1 MSKLQPLTGTL
12 SGQLDRP
19 RDVREAAQK
28 LEAVMIKKML
38 ESSNAFKIKGTGG
51 DLHSGL
57 FLDAVSQAIAQS
69 GEFGLANAI
78 AKDFEGSSVNNPTL
92 SSAGIP
98 GLPNLQERA
107 SQDPALLN
115 ATQNLLVS
123 DATRISS
130 DFGYR
135 MHPIDGRVKHH
146 DGIDIA
152 APKGSTITAPRA
164 GVVAQI
170 GQDEDGYGNF
180 VVVDHGEGVRTLYA
194 HAETINVKVG
204 EKVKMGDKLATV
216 GNTGHSTGAHL
227 HFEVHHKKSPIDP
240 GSALKKYGVEPK
252 REVTGGFSPRGK

>member
-12 SGQLDRP
+12 SGQLNRP

-38 ESSNAFKIKGTGG
+38 ESSNAFKVKGTGG
-51 DLHSGL
+51 ELHSGL
-57 FLDAVSQAIAQS
+57 FLEAVSQAIAES
-69 GEFGLANAI
+69 SDFGLANAI
-78 AKDFEGSSVNNPTL
+78 AKDFEDPRANNSTL
-92 SSAGIP
+92 SGKGMS
-98 GLPNLQERA
+98 GLTHLQER
-107 SQDPALLN
+107 SQQDPALLN

-152 APKGSTITAPRA
+152 APKGSAITSPRD
-164 GVVAQI
+164 GVVTQI
-170 GQDEDGYGNF
+170 GQDANGYGNF

-194 HAETINVKVG
+194 HAEKINVKVG
-204 EKVKMGDKLATV
+204 EKVKMGDMLATV
-216 GNTGHSTGAHL
+216 GNSGHSTGAHL
-227 HFEVHHKKSPIDP
+227 HFEVQHKKVPIDP
-240 GSALKKYGVEPK
+240 GSALKKYGYDPK
-252 REVTGGFSPRGK
+252 REVTGKFLPRGK